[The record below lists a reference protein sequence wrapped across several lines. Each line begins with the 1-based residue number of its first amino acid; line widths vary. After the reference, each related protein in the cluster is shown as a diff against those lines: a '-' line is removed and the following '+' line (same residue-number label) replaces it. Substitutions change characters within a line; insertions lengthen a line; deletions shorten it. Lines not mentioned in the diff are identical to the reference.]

1 MPRHFHFGHRLD
13 IFKTTS
19 QLFQPY
25 QVQHLRKKE
34 VCVWVLSHMMFNN
47 ADFNGPSGKI
57 KVWVPPQILS
67 EYAYR
72 GMEKCKKN
80 WRDPSVPWHLWSN
93 QVIFSMIEHK
103 CPGTGEVPGVY
114 SNHFFIFA
122 FLYMYILMFWK
133 NLWWNSNFL
142 VPIELMVFSTFESI
156 VWLSRGWG
164 VRGLLGNPWKKCH
177 HLQQYH
183 YKM

>member
-67 EYAYR
+67 EYQNIHCR
-72 GMEKCKKN
+72 GMGKCKIIGI
-80 WRDPSVPWHLWSN
+80 DHWHYMP
-93 QVIFSMIEHK
+93 F
-103 CPGTGEVPGVY
+103 
-114 SNHFFIFA
+114 FFISINIFQPS
-122 FLYMYILMFWK
+122 LKLM
-133 NLWWNSNFL
+133 LS
-142 VPIELMVFSTFESI
+142 
-156 VWLSRGWG
+156 LSRFQPQNMLMWCLK
-164 VRGLLGNPWKKCH
+164 VKTAREFFIIWVW
-177 HLQQYH
+177 
-183 YKM
+183 MI